1 MALVVATRAKHGPNL
16 PSLSRIKYLAL
27 SPYGVASRSCCATH
41 RSVGERVTPTW
52 STFRDLPFDDEE
64 GKERLKEEGSRLEEV
79 AGPDLGGVIAQ
90 EGCPLLA
97 SWLVGAN
104 RPHILLNG
112 SLAHPK
118 AQFQQLPM
126 NALSTED
133 GDCLPPSP

>member
-1 MALVVATRAKHGPNL
+1 
-16 PSLSRIKYLAL
+16 
-27 SPYGVASRSCCATH
+27 
-41 RSVGERVTPTW
+41 
-52 STFRDLPFDDEE
+52 
-64 GKERLKEEGSRLEEV
+64 
-79 AGPDLGGVIAQ
+79 VIAQ

-126 NALSTED
+126 NALSTPEPIVYRHLPDQSD
-133 GDCLPPSP
+133 GFRGYLRLVGRGLGFSLPIQTEELPMPARASCLVARPTGPAAKFELA

>member
-1 MALVVATRAKHGPNL
+1 
-16 PSLSRIKYLAL
+16 
-27 SPYGVASRSCCATH
+27 
-41 RSVGERVTPTW
+41 
-52 STFRDLPFDDEE
+52 
-64 GKERLKEEGSRLEEV
+64 
-79 AGPDLGGVIAQ
+79 VIAQ

-118 AQFQQLPM
+118 AQFQQLPT

-133 GDCLPPSP
+133 GDCFPPSRLLKAMVSAATCGLWEEVFDFRFQYRRKGSRGPREPRVWLHDQQGLLPSSNEPDQQDEEDAIGPGERWPLHLSPENDERFS